1 MLDEELMR
9 NGLLTI
15 SYQLLWIMLEL
26 DTRPND
32 TMFCYNIA
40 ATGGINA
47 SMIHLMQLMKPI
59 SMYE

>member
-47 SMIHLMQLMKPI
+47 SMIHLMQLI
-59 SMYE
+59 